1 MENVSVLSE
10 VAVPKARING
20 FNIWDLRHLDRK
32 AGWHVVC
39 QNEEHSFFVEFHRL
53 DDAKDF
59 AKKNAVCLDCVAVKR
74 ENERQ
79 YEIRKCVRH
88 IEASINYLDNAKFI
102 WLNGSNYSTTA
113 PHGGAKEVTLGFGI
127 EGQRNY
133 DFFGARTSG
142 EVRIELASDGMPVI
156 TYAKQIWVD
165 GNREFKTWTDRAE
178 FEAELMSELEPKE
191 EEFTNDVRTS
201 IQSEMD
207 KLFEL
212 GLSVDEIHELVA
224 RQQELRFSKVGA

>member
-20 FNIWDLRHLDRK
+20 FNIWDFRHLDRK
-32 AGWHVVC
+32 AGWHVAC
-39 QNEEHSFFVEFHRL
+39 QNEEHEFFNYFYRL
-53 DDAKDF
+53 DAAKAF
-59 AKKNAVCLDCVAVKR
+59 ANYAECPECVATKR

-79 YEIRKCVRH
+79 YEIRKCVRR
-88 IEASINYLDNAKFI
+88 IEASINYLDNAAFI

-224 RQQELRFSKVGA
+224 CQQELRFSKVGA